1 MYIRRRQ
8 AGGAWSPWQKVC
20 TTKVADVK
28 ETSIKFDKTALGLTI
43 SNSRSSYKVING
55 ICYVT
60 IELHVDAPSDYKTYG
75 YVRINT
81 TSLPKIG
88 FATKAVLNVVEANS
102 SISVVLDKGST
113 DIKLH
118 GNVLAKEGTY
128 VIQGSFSYPVAE

>member
-1 MYIRRRQ
+1 MLCLREPFYTPRRHTFNF
-8 AGGAWSPWQKVC
+8 PF
-20 TTKVADVK
+20 TL
-28 ETSIKFDKTALGLTI
+28 EFDKTALGLTI
-43 SNSRSSYKVING
+43 SSSRSSYKVING

-60 IELHVDAPSDYKTYG
+60 IELLVDAPSENKSYG
-75 YVRINT
+75 YTKVNT

-102 SISVVLDKGST
+102 FISAVLDKGET
-113 DIKLH
+113 DIKLN